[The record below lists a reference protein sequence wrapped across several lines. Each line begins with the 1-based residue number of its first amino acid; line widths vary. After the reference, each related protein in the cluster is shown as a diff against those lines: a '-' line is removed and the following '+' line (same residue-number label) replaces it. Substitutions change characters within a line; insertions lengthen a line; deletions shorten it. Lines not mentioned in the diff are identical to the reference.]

1 MLRLYVI
8 AFIRFIP
15 QKNVDIQE
23 KIFEE
28 ISQLETLDQELP
40 AKQVYLNAVISET
53 LRITPPVN
61 RFDREAAKDY
71 RLGNMGIIIPKGALV
86 TFIP

>member
-1 MLRLYVI
+1 MKLLY
-8 AFIRFIP
+8 
-15 QKNVDIQE
+15 
-23 KIFEE
+23 
-28 ISQLETLDQELP
+28 QELP
-40 AKQVYLNAVISET
+40 AKQVYLNAVFSET
-53 LRITPPVN
+53 LRITPRVN